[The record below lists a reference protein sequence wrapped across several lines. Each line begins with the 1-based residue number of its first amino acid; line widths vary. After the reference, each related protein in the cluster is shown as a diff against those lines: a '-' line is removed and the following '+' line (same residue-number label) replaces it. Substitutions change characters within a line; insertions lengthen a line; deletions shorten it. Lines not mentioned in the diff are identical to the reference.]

1 MADLMEHIQSL
12 VMAGETR
19 ALFVEPGLIACG
31 ESAYLRR
38 YRDNAFW
45 QRGRALEREAGDRLV

>member
-1 MADLMEHIQSL
+1 MEHIQSL